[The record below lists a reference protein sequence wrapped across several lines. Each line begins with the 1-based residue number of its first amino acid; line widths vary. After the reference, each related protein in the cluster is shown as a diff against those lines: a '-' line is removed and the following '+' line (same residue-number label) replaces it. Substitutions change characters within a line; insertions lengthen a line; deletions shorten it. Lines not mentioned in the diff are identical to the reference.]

1 MVKFKKLPADIE
13 IRINKLRDFLKKH
26 PEVIFAYI
34 FGGLAKGKR
43 SFLSDVDIAIYL
55 KNPEKFDYLQFYTEI
70 TKFLNTDEV
79 DLVVLNNAPLTLSG
93 RILQSK
99 KILIDNAP
107 FLRHKFESLTIRK
120 FLDFQYRERQYLKE
134 RLKIG

>member
-70 TKFLNTDEV
+70 TKFLNTDEI

>member
-1 MVKFKKLPADIE
+1 MVKFKRLPADIE

-55 KNPEKFDYLQFYTEI
+55 KNTEKFDYLQFYTEI

-134 RLKIG
+134 RFKIG

>member
-1 MVKFKKLPADIE
+1 MIKFKRLPEDIE
-13 IRINKLRDFLKKH
+13 RRIRRLRYFFKNH

-34 FGGLAKGKR
+34 FGGAVKGRR
-43 SFLSDVDIAIYL
+43 SLLSDLDIAVYV
-55 KNPEKFDYLQFYTEI
+55 KNPKKFDYLQFYAEI
-70 TKFLNTDEV
+70 TEFLKTDEV

-107 FLRHKFESLTIRK
+107 FIRHKFESLIIRK

>member
-1 MVKFKKLPADIE
+1 MVKFKKLPANIE